1 MSKIN
6 FKLLAAVSITALCLS
21 GTNESLAQYGGSA
34 KEKPKEKPTTI
45 QIDHLQNMKSPS
57 GIQISPEGDWVAY
70 VVRRDDEKK
79 DKGFSQI
86 WMTSVDGTTTL
97 PLSAEYT
104 NAGSPRWNP
113 DGSTLAFVGTRGD
126 KDAKSQVWL
135 LDRRG
140 GEAQQYTHV
149 KQGVSGFSFSPDGK
163 RMLLTLKDRDPKEI
177 QAEADLKA
185 KVEGA
190 KKFDPKKARPWV
202 IDRQQFKRDYQG
214 YIDRRSNHFY
224 IYDGEGDPVQITSGD
239 YDDGSAVWSPS
250 GDRIAFVSKREGDP
264 DANDNSD
271 IWTVS
276 TNTSLKSFPL
286 TQVTTNKGGDGS
298 PAWSPDGKTIAHT
311 TNVEPDKFWYATQDL
326 AVIDAAGGGTAKLLT
341 AEFDRMIRGPKYSPD
356 GSEIYF
362 TAAHEGNQPLMTVNV
377 SSGDLTTVTTGE
389 LALRGYDL
397 HKNGTIAMVKST
409 SHLPSEVHVIGTD
422 GQTNRITKLND
433 KNLEG
438 LNLGRVER
446 IKVAGYNGDMVES
459 FVTYPPNHDAS
470 KAYPTLFILHGG
482 PVSQFT
488 ASFSNWGQL
497 FASQGYVVVNPN
509 PHGSNGY
516 GQPFTYTL
524 NAAWGVSDFADVMA
538 VADHLVATG
547 VSDGDKLGVGGWS
560 YGGILTNYMITQST
574 RFKGAV
580 TGASEVNHRA
590 NYGHDVYQYTWEA
603 ELGLPW
609 ENIEA
614 WEKINPFNNI
624 GKVTTP
630 TLVMGGKEDW
640 NVPIQNSEQLY
651 QGLKRIGVETQ
662 LVVYP
667 GESHGFRRPSFK
679 RDRLERFIGW
689 FGKYVKGQ

>member
-1 MSKIN
+1 
-6 FKLLAAVSITALCLS
+6 
-21 GTNESLAQYGGSA
+21 
-34 KEKPKEKPTTI
+34 
-45 QIDHLQNMKSPS
+45 
-57 GIQISPEGDWVAY
+57 VAY

-86 WMTSVDGTTTL
+86 WMTSVDGKTTL
-97 PLSAEYT
+97 PLSASYA
-104 NAGSPRWNP
+104 NAGSPKWNP
-113 DGSTLAFVGTRGD
+113 DGTTIAFTGTRGD

-149 KQGVSGFSFSPDGK
+149 KQGVGGFSWSPDGK
-163 RMLLTLKDRDPKEI
+163 RMLITIKDRDPEDL

-190 KKFDPKKARPWV
+190 KKYDPKKARPFV
-202 IDRQQFKRDYQG
+202 IDRQQFKRDYVG
-214 YIDRRSNHFY
+214 YLDRRRNHYF

-239 YDDGSAVWSPS
+239 YDVSSAVWSPS
-250 GDRIAFVSKREGDP
+250 GDRIAFTSKREGDP

-276 TNTSLKSFPL
+276 TDTSLKSFPL
-286 TQVTTNKGGDGS
+286 TQVTTNKGSDSS

-311 TNVEPDKFWYATQDL
+311 TNVEPEKFWYATEDL
-326 AVIDAAGGGTAKLLT
+326 AIIDAAGGGTAKLLT
-341 AEFDRMIRGPKYSPD
+341 AEFDRMIRGPKYSTD

-362 TAAHEGNQPLMTVNV
+362 TAAHEGNNPLMTINV
-377 SSGDLTTVTTGE
+377 SSGELTTVTTGG
-389 LALRGYDL
+389 LAIRGYDL
-397 HKNGTIAMVKST
+397 HPSGLIAMGKT
-409 SHLPSEVHVIGTD
+409 TNHLPTEVHVIGAD
-422 GQTNRITKLND
+422 GVETRITKLND
-433 KNLEG
+433 ENLAG
-438 LNLGRVER
+438 LNLARVER
-446 IKVAGYNGDMVES
+446 LKVAGYNGDMVES
-459 FVTYPPNHDAS
+459 FIYYPPNHKAGT
-470 KAYPTLFILHGG
+470 AYPTIFMLHGG
-482 PVSQFT
+482 PVSQYT
-488 ASFSNWGQL
+488 ASFSSWGQL
-497 FASQGYVVVNPN
+497 LAAQGYVVAQPN

-516 GQPFTYTL
+516 GQAFTYEL
-524 NAAWGVSDFADVMA
+524 NRAWGVSDFADVMA

-590 NYGHDVYQYTWEA
+590 NYGHDVYQLTWEA
-603 ELGLPW
+603 EFGLPW

-624 GKVTTP
+624 GKITTP
-630 TLVMGGKEDW
+630 TLVMGGQIDW

-651 QGLKRIGVETQ
+651 QGLKRLGIDTQ

-667 GESHGFRRPSFK
+667 GEYHGFRRPSFK
-679 RDRLERFIGW
+679 RDRLERYIAW
-689 FGKYVKGQ
+689 FKKYVKGE